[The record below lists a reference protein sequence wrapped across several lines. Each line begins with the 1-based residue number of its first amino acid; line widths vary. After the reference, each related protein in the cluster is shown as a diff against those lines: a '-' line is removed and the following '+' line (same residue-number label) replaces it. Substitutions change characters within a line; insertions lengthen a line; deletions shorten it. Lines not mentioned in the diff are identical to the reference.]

1 MARRGSLDWLA
12 EQLDRIDHH
21 ERGIRE
27 YVTADCGFC
36 GLTPPDKFGNRD
48 LLEHPDC
55 PWHAGVAD

>member
-21 ERGIRE
+21 ERGVRE
-27 YVTADCGFC
+27 WTELECGC

-48 LLEHPDC
+48 MVEHRDC
-55 PWHAGVAD
+55 PLHGEGG